1 MFSPFSINEP
11 AVCKNVKF
19 ENLIKN
25 SDPNIE
31 KKTSFK
37 KNQKKKRKSIFQY
50 NFMAI
55 EHNYIL
61 QAGFAK
67 VWQSCPRVRNWD
79 RGCEIQKLEKLSFQ

>member
-31 KKTSFK
+31 KKTNFK
-37 KNQKKKRKSIFQY
+37 KIKRKKEVYISI
-50 NFMAI
+50 
-55 EHNYIL
+55 
-61 QAGFAK
+61 
-67 VWQSCPRVRNWD
+67 
-79 RGCEIQKLEKLSFQ
+79 

>member
-37 KNQKKKRKSIFQY
+37 KIKRKKKVYISIQFY
-50 NFMAI
+50 S
-55 EHNYIL
+55 Y
-61 QAGFAK
+61 
-67 VWQSCPRVRNWD
+67 
-79 RGCEIQKLEKLSFQ
+79 

>member
-37 KNQKKKRKSIFQY
+37 KNQKKKRSLYFNTILWLLSIIIFCRQGLPRYGSHARGFEIGTVVVKS
-50 NFMAI
+50 
-55 EHNYIL
+55 
-61 QAGFAK
+61 
-67 VWQSCPRVRNWD
+67 RNL
-79 RGCEIQKLEKLSFQ
+79 RN

>member
-19 ENLIKN
+19 ENLDQN

-31 KKTSFK
+31 KKTNFK

-50 NFMAI
+50 NYMFI
-55 EHNYIL
+55 EHSYIYL
-61 QAGFAK
+61 QERLPK
-67 VWQSCPRVRNWD
+67 VWQSCRQVQNWD
-79 RGCEIQKLEKLSFQ
+79 RGCEIQKLE